1 MGHGTEHHNEQNNGT
16 GCNRVFSVLV
26 IAFFLSLF
34 ASLATQASA
43 VVNPPTST
51 QHKPIPSSQVLK
63 DTLVVGSEQDYP
75 PFATGMTDDTAG
87 GFTVDLWKAVAA
99 EAGLNYT
106 IRVLPFHQIL
116 EEFKEGKID
125 VLINLAISD
134 ERRQF
139 ADFTVPHV
147 TVHGAI
153 FVRKGESGIRSE
165 EDLAGKAIIVLKA
178 DLAHDYAVSK
188 GWGKQLVLVD
198 TSEEGMRLLS
208 SGKHDALL
216 LGKLAGMLTLQATK
230 LTNIK
235 ALKARAGFSQ
245 KFAFAVPK
253 GQSELLSKLNEG
265 LSFVKSNGRYDVLY
279 EEWFGIYE
287 VKEVGLLA
295 VMQYIIPLVV
305 IFLCFAGYVF
315 YRRQVERKEAE
326 RQYRDLYDHTS
337 DMFLSIETKSA
348 AISDCNQAL
357 LDVTGYNREEII
369 GRSMYEM
376 YHQDC
381 AAQVGIAFHTFLT
394 NKEVHGVELQLRRKN
409 GSKIYVSMN
418 ASALCDKKGVVL
430 QCRTVLRVI
439 SSR

>member
-1 MGHGTEHHNEQNNGT
+1 MGHGTEHHKEQNHGT
-16 GCNRVFSVLV
+16 GFDRALPVLV
-26 IAFFLSLF
+26 MAFFLTLF
-34 ASLATQASA
+34 VCVAAQALAD
-43 VVNPPTST
+43 VNPSTPTE
-51 QHKPIPSSQVLK
+51 HKPVPSILGLE

-99 EAGLNYT
+99 QAGLNYT
-106 IRVLPFHQIL
+106 IRVLPFHQLL
-116 EEFKEGKID
+116 EGFKEGKIN

-153 FVRKGESGIRSE
+153 FVRKGETGIRSE
-165 EDLAGKAIIVLKA
+165 EDLAGKSIIVLKA

-198 TSEEGMRLLS
+198 TSAEGMRLLA

-235 ALKARAGFSQ
+235 ALKVKAGFSQ

-265 LSFVKSNGRYDVLY
+265 LSSTKSNGRYEVLY
-279 EEWFGIYE
+279 GLWFGIYE
-287 VKEVGLLA
+287 ANEISLRAAMKYIMPLA
-295 VMQYIIPLVV
+295 V
-305 IFLCFAGYVF
+305 IFVCFAGYIF
-315 YRRQVERKEAE
+315 YRVQVKRKDAERK
-326 RQYRDLYDHTS
+326 YRDLYDHAP

-348 AISDCNQAL
+348 TIIDCNQTL
-357 LDVTGYNREEII
+357 LDVTGYSREEII
-369 GRSMYEM
+369 GRSMYEI

-381 AAQVGIAFHTFLT
+381 ASQVGIAFHTFMT
-394 NKEVHGVELQLRRKN
+394 SKEVHGVKLQLRRKD
-409 GSKIYVSMN
+409 GSKIDVSMN
-418 ASALCDKKGVVL
+418 ASAVCDKNGVAL
-430 QCRTVLRVI
+430 QCRTALRDV
-439 SSR
+439 SAR

>member
-1 MGHGTEHHNEQNNGT
+1 
-16 GCNRVFSVLV
+16 
-26 IAFFLSLF
+26 
-34 ASLATQASA
+34 
-43 VVNPPTST
+43 
-51 QHKPIPSSQVLK
+51 
-63 DTLVVGSEQDYP
+63 VGSEQDYP

-116 EEFKEGKID
+116 EEFKEGKIN

-178 DLAHDYAVSK
+178 NLAHDYAVSK

-265 LSFVKSNGRYDVLY
+265 LSFVKSKGRYDVLY

-287 VKEVGLLA
+287 VKEVGLRA
-295 VMQYIIPLVV
+295 VMKYIIPLVV

-357 LDVTGYNREEII
+357 LNVTGYNREEII

-376 YHQDC
+376 FHQDC

-394 NKEVHGVELQLRRKN
+394 SKEVHGVELQLRCKN

-418 ASALCDKKGVVL
+418 ASAVCDRKGVAL

-439 SSR
+439 SNR